1 MLLLVALGGTYLMEN
16 PVNSLVALHPRY
28 VWFCERL
35 QELGIPDPQLVGV
48 HVHACILYHL
58 PVGCFYGTLL
68 YVNTSVHACIS
79 LYQWDLILSMEW

>member
-1 MLLLVALGGTYLMEN
+1 MEN

-48 HVHACILYHL
+48 HVHACILYYI
-58 PVGCFYGTLL
+58 PVGCYYGTLL
-68 YVNTSVHACIS
+68 YVIPVCMHNAQVRGYVI
-79 LYQWDLILSMEW
+79 QEDLDLVNFQSNMQS